1 MIKITT
7 FIFIFLFS
15 CISAQ
20 VQYDP
25 NTGEPITE
33 KFDPNTGEQIE
44 EKFDPSTGKP
54 LEKKKGMT
62 AKVTLNTGDIIHG
75 KLVSQDQEKIIVV
88 SEMVGTVTIDR
99 ANVKSI
105 SLEGI
110 PLSSRRANTNTAS
123 LGMSTNST
131 SNNTLPSLEIIAR
144 KAKNDAKI
152 NNNQALN
159 TLIGTGACLMV
170 PFISLPVMGLTIAGN
185 IGIPEPDSPYYNNLN
200 IGQKRIYKD
209 EYNNEI
215 RKLRTRQCF
224 TPTVL
229 IGAAFTFIIFQGF

>member
-1 MIKITT
+1 MIKIT
-7 FIFIFLFS
+7 IFIFLFS

-75 KLVSQDQEKIIVV
+75 KLVSQDQEKIIVA

-110 PLSSRRANTNTAS
+110 PLSSRRPIQTQ
-123 LGMSTNST
+123 LH
-131 SNNTLPSLEIIAR
+131 
-144 KAKNDAKI
+144 
-152 NNNQALN
+152 
-159 TLIGTGACLMV
+159 
-170 PFISLPVMGLTIAGN
+170 
-185 IGIPEPDSPYYNNLN
+185 
-200 IGQKRIYKD
+200 
-209 EYNNEI
+209 
-215 RKLRTRQCF
+215 
-224 TPTVL
+224 
-229 IGAAFTFIIFQGF
+229 

>member
-1 MIKITT
+1 MIKIT
-7 FIFIFLFS
+7 IFIFLFS

-75 KLVSQDQEKIIVV
+75 KLVSQDQEKIIVA

-99 ANVKSI
+99 ANIKSI
-105 SLEGI
+105 SLGGV
-110 PLSSRRANTNTAS
+110 PLSSRRANRSTAS
-123 LGMSTNST
+123 SGMSTNST
-131 SNNTLPSLEIIAR
+131 SNNTLPNLDIIAR

-159 TLIGTGACLMV
+159 TLIGTGACIMV
-170 PFISLPVMGLTIAGN
+170 PFISLPVMGLGIAGD
-185 IGIPEPDSPYYNNLN
+185 IGIPEPESTYYKNLN

-229 IGAAFTFIIFQGF
+229 IGAAFTFIIFQEF